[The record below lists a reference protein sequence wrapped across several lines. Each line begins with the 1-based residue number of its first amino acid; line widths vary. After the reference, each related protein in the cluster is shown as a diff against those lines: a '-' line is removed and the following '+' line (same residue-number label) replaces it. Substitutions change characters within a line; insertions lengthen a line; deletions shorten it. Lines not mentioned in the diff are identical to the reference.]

1 MMTPSA
7 VTPANQVGL
16 RIAVS
21 VGGALALILVLLA
34 IVRPEMMGMASVAKL
49 MGIGWWPS

>member
-1 MMTPSA
+1 MLPQPA
-7 VTPANQVGL
+7 TPANQVGF
-16 RIAVS
+16 RIAAS

>member
-1 MMTPSA
+1 MLTPSA
-7 VTPANQVGL
+7 ETPASRTGL
-16 RIAVS
+16 RVAAS
-21 VGGALALILVLLA
+21 VGGALVMFLVLLA